1 MPNQEQ
7 LPKKFRLNRLLDEI
21 MMNFA
26 GPTDFND
33 LFRGLE
39 KALLK
44 RALGSD
50 LAYHLGCRVP
60 VSTPMTRF
68 TTTAYTGVLTLF
80 L

>member
-1 MPNQEQ
+1 MPYQEQ
-7 LPKKFRLNRLLDEI
+7 LSRKLRLNRLLDQI
-21 MMNFA
+21 MMNLA

-33 LFRGLE
+33 LFRGLK

-50 LAYHLGCRVP
+50 LAHHLGCSVP
-60 VSTPMTRF
+60 VSTPMTSF
-68 TTTAYTGVLTLF
+68 TTTAYTGVLTSF